1 MLYKAVCMFFVMF
14 LWLVDASE
22 VNATMHIIR
31 AICRPWKTYKALNKK
46 YKAYILKYV
55 PYVLK

>member
-1 MLYKAVCMFFVMF
+1 MLYKAVCMFLLCFCG
-14 LWLVDASE
+14 S
-22 VNATMHIIR
+22 
-31 AICRPWKTYKALNKK
+31 WKTYKALNKK

>member
-1 MLYKAVCMFFVMF
+1 MLYKAVCMF